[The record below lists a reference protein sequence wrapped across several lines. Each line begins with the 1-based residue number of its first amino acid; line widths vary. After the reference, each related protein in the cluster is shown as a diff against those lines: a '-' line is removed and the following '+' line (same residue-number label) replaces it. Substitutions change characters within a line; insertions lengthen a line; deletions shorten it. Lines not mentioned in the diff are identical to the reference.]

1 MDVSKIFN
9 RMKKFLCKKKSH
21 AKIEPENILTQ
32 RIINKV
38 KIYNEIDGKSVE
50 LTAARSQIGNIIVYR
65 STRQKLHIDKTEKIN
80 PREEEVKEEPAEKIE
95 NVSNKPIKITVKTDV
110 ITGDQY
116 DKIIQKY
123 NEIKP
128 ETWQSLQRLPRAEGG
143 FQIEIPDKKDVK
155 CRNQNEKIK
164 QLRWDKKCLVPY
176 QYYLGFNDSETEL
189 LYQAMK
195 SVFGN
200 DVCLE

>member
-9 RMKKFLCKKKSH
+9 RIKKFLCKKKSH

-38 KIYNEIDGKSVE
+38 KIYNEIDGKSVD
-50 LTAARSQIGNIIVYR
+50 LTTARSQFGNIIVYR
-65 STRQKLHIDKTEKIN
+65 SRSKIHIEKLEKKN
-80 PREEEVKEEPAEKIE
+80 PIEEVKEEPSEKIE

-116 DKIIQKY
+116 EKIIQKY

-143 FQIEIPDKKDVK
+143 FQIEIPDKKHVK

-176 QYYLGFNDSETEL
+176 QYYLGFNDCETEL

-195 SVFGN
+195 TVFGN